1 MIQHLIGLDSDK
13 YSAIFSG
20 VPDLYHTYS
29 MREAIAEDL
38 PKYLSSEYNDFEIL
52 DEADT
57 TSVDQGKSVNFN
69 RRKTLFNLY
78 AVTYRDTWQKD
89 RNGLEGNQSIGNYSI
104 PTLLL

>member
-1 MIQHLIGLDSDK
+1 MYATVAGSQHAIPPS
-13 YSAIFSG
+13 SAAKAFFS
-20 VPDLYHTYS
+20 L
-29 MREAIAEDL
+29 REAIAEDL

-78 AVTYRDTWQKD
+78 AFTYSDTWQKD
-89 RNGLEGNQSIGNYSI
+89 RNGLEGN
-104 PTLLL
+104 